1 MTARKILCYCHL
13 CRPIKAEFRWL
24 SVSKNRGHQTT
35 VITGFNTDVEHD
47 GVVYHVQTEDK
58 GLKSPLILSL
68 VYVGGTILASRRT
81 PYEDLVK
88 SGYDEK
94 VLAERLNR
102 QHKLICAAIHAGRI
116 EDLKRQTERDAG
128 ARGAGRT
135 AEQPQAQPP
144 QTEPGQTGPIQTGP
158 IQPEPV
164 QETAPP
170 EPPPAAHEPAPVTHE
185 PPPPAQVQQP
195 PPPTPPPAAP
205 PDMILVSNAEDE
217 PAPVFRPEPPTPPP
231 TFEPAAP
238 PPPTV
243 TEHVDYSRV
252 VDYYGSI
259 SEVEELQLSFVDE
272 KKFVAGEFVKIHVH
286 VGRGDERAVGVA
298 GAAVTL
304 KVLGSSFRPLI
315 FNENTGADGVATFY
329 TMLPYF
335 TSGRAAILVSATAE
349 GHRAELRRVIHQA

>member
-1 MTARKILCYCHL
+1 M
-13 CRPIKAEFRWL
+13 
-24 SVSKNRGHQTT
+24 
-35 VITGFNTDVEHD
+35 ITGFNTDVEHD

-68 VYVGGTILASRRT
+68 VYVGGTILASKRT

-88 SGYDEK
+88 AGYDEK
-94 VLAERLNR
+94 VLSERLNR

-128 ARGAGRT
+128 MRGARP
-135 AEQPQAQPP
+135 AEQPQPSEAV
-144 QTEPGQTGPIQTGP
+144 P
-158 IQPEPV
+158 IQPEPEAAAEAV
-164 QETAPP
+164 PP
-170 EPPPAAHEPAPVTHE
+170 EPPPASVL
-185 PPPPAQVQQP
+185 P
-195 PPPTPPPAAP
+195 PPPTAPPP
-205 PDMILVSNAEDE
+205 DLILVRNADDE
-217 PAPVFRPEPPTPPP
+217 PAPVVREK
-231 TFEPAAP
+231 AP
-238 PPPTV
+238 PPHVAATPVEEVTPQPQPPAPPA

-259 SEVEELQLSFVDE
+259 SPVDELQVSIVDE
-272 KKFVAGEFVKIHVH
+272 KKFVAGEFVKIHVF
-286 VGRGDERAVGVA
+286 VGGGDDGTESVA

-315 FNENTGADGVATFY
+315 FNEKTGADGVATFY

-349 GHRAELRRVIHQA
+349 SHRAELRRIIHQA